1 VPAALSLNSARGRWI
16 LAGSILGSGAVFL
29 ESTVVNVALPA
40 IAGDFGLGIEGL
52 QWVVNG
58 YLVTLSALML
68 LGGGLGD
75 RFRRS
80 RVFGIGCVGFAAAS
94 LGCALAPNLAAL
106 VALRMVQGIAGA
118 LLVPNSLAI
127 LETSFRPEDR
137 SAAIGQWA
145 AGSAVSTA
153 LGPLLGGL
161 LVDAASWRWVFAGV
175 IGFAL
180 GAAWIAR
187 HHFPEEKTN
196 TGRSV
201 DYAGAV
207 LVTLGLA
214 GLVGALIVLP
224 DPHVNRSVVLAA
236 GAGGLVL
243 LVAFLLSERRTRHP
257 LLPLAVFRSRQF
269 TGANLTTLLAY
280 AALGGLFFLLMP
292 QLQSNLGYSALAAGA
307 SLLPINVLSLLI
319 SPISGRVAGR
329 IGPRW
334 PMTAGMLVMALGMV
348 LFTRVGPGAKYV
360 ATVFPAA
367 VVFGLGLATMVAPLT
382 AAVLA
387 AVPEGEAGVA
397 SAVNN
402 AAARLAGLLGAAAL
416 PLAAGLGGM
425 TSLEGSTYTA
435 GFTRAM
441 WICAGLCLAGGVVA
455 LLTVRE
461 GSMAASATPGSRD
474 KRET

>member
-1 VPAALSLNSARGRWI
+1 
-16 LAGSILGSGAVFL
+16 
-29 ESTVVNVALPA
+29 
-40 IAGDFGLGIEGL
+40 
-52 QWVVNG
+52 
-58 YLVTLSALML
+58 
-68 LGGGLGD
+68 
-75 RFRRS
+75 
-80 RVFGIGCVGFAAAS
+80 
-94 LGCALAPNLAAL
+94 
-106 VALRMVQGIAGA
+106 
-118 LLVPNSLAI
+118 
-127 LETSFRPEDR
+127 
-137 SAAIGQWA
+137 
-145 AGSAVSTA
+145 
-153 LGPLLGGL
+153 
-161 LVDAASWRWVFAGV
+161 V

-187 HHFPEEKTN
+187 HHFPEEQTN
-196 TGRSV
+196 TGQSV
-201 DYAGAV
+201 DYTGAV

-214 GLVGALIVLP
+214 GVVGALIVLP
-224 DPHVNRSVVLAA
+224 DPHVNRSVVLAS
-236 GAGGLVL
+236 GVGGLVL
-243 LVAFLLSERRTRHP
+243 LVAFLLFERRTRHP

-334 PMTAGMLVMALGMV
+334 PMTAGTLVMALGMV
-348 LFTRVGPGAKYV
+348 LFTRVGPGAMYL

-367 VVFGLGLATMVAPLT
+367 AVFGLGLATMVAPLT

-461 GSMAASATPGSRD
+461 GSMAASATRRSRD
-474 KRET
+474 RREA